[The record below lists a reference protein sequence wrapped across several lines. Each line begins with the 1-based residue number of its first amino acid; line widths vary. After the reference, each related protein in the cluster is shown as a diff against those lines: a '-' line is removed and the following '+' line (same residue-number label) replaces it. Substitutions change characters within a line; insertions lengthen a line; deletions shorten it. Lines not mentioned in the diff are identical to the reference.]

1 MVYYYELIFGIGMEF
16 LAFFFLLKSERA
28 KSGELLQRRCE
39 EQVRAEN
46 VYKFASKLLVNVN
59 KLISITRQ

>member
-28 KSGELLQRRCE
+28 KSGEAFAEEMRR
-39 EQVRAEN
+39 AG
-46 VYKFASKLLVNVN
+46 
-59 KLISITRQ
+59 TRRKCV